1 MQPSCQPG
9 SCDVFLQAIPD
20 CGTIFS
26 LVCVQTC
33 RYRHAAAA
41 AEPAFCLLPYLRP
54 AASQC
59 RSFKYRPASCVVEGP
74 CWLLCVACRLQFPV
88 VTSPV
93 PRGAISGWPSWT
105 ACQNV
110 QVRNTVWAQEAEMHR
125 TERVLARCCFCCGGS
140 SHCFICMAA
149 SVGAYIQR
157 VAMIL
162 ATHMYIFNFFIR
174 RLSLISSLFFCCIF
188 FFLDIT
194 LSLISLLVIYWFKKV
209 FHLHQLII

>member
-1 MQPSCQPG
+1 M
-9 SCDVFLQAIPD
+9 
-20 CGTIFS
+20 
-26 LVCVQTC
+26 
-33 RYRHAAAA
+33 
-41 AEPAFCLLPYLRP
+41 
-54 AASQC
+54 
-59 RSFKYRPASCVVEGP
+59 
-74 CWLLCVACRLQFPV
+74 ACRLQFPV

-188 FFLDIT
+188 FLRYYVITNITTCYILVQKSVSSTSINNLDFSCT
-194 LSLISLLVIYWFKKV
+194 VFLSLDFTRNKYLQITGV
-209 FHLHQLII
+209 FP